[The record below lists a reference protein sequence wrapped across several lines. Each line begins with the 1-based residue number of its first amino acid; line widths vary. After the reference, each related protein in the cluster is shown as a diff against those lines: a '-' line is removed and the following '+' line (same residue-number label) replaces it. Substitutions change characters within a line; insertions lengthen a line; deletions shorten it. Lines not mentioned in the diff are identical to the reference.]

1 MKLRSFLTLLACC
14 CLTFTVW
21 AEDGSRLWLRQEAG
35 SGAQVDCLL
44 HTPVTEVAVRELK
57 TCWKG
62 VPVALQLMAD
72 ADHRAL
78 GPEGYTLRSRDGRI
92 VIGASGEKGLLY
104 GAYHLLRLQATGA
117 DCSQLDVTER
127 PAYDLRIL
135 DHWDNL
141 DGTIERGYAGHS
153 LWKWEELPAVSPR
166 YEAYARANASV
177 GINGAVLN
185 NVNASPKMLAT
196 DYLKKVKVLADI
208 FRPYGVKV
216 YLSVNFASPMGL
228 GGLETADPLD
238 AGVQAWWKQKV
249 SEIYALIPDFGGF
262 LVKANSEGQP
272 GPCDYHRTHA
282 EGANM
287 LATALKPYGGIVMWR
302 AFVYAPSS
310 DDRAKQAY
318 NEFLPLDGQFMDN
331 VIVQVKNGPV
341 DFQPREP
348 YSPLF
353 TAMKHTDLMVEF
365 QLTQEYLGHSNHL
378 AYLPPMWTE
387 FFEDVCPRSLRAVCA
402 VSNVGDDVNWCGHD
416 LAQSNWYAFGR
427 MAWNPSLTP
436 AQMADEWLKQTFTDE
451 PAFVDAMKQV
461 MLDSREVVVDYMMP
475 LGLHHIF
482 AGNHHYGPEPWYD
495 VPGARRD
502 WMPPYYHRADKEGL
516 GFDRTSRGSDAVAQY
531 PDSLCR
537 LYGDLSTCPEKYF
550 LWFHHVPW
558 DYRMKSGRTFW
569 DELCHKYDDGVK
581 AARGFCDVW
590 TRMKPYVDAERYDRI
605 EEKFDIQAHDAVWW
619 KDACLLYFQTFS
631 KRKLPK
637 DIEKTH
643 FKLKDLR
650 KVQLPISNY
659 ECPTKEM
666 LPRYNAN

>member
-1 MKLRSFLTLLACC
+1 MKLRSLLTLLACC

-44 HTPVTEVAVRELK
+44 HTPVSEVAVRELK

-262 LVKANSEGQP
+262 EGY
-272 GPCDYHRTHA
+272 GYDY
-282 EGANM
+282 
-287 LATALKPYGGIVMWR
+287 
-302 AFVYAPSS
+302 
-310 DDRAKQAY
+310 D
-318 NEFLPLDGQFMDN
+318 MD
-331 VIVQVKNGPV
+331 
-341 DFQPREP
+341 
-348 YSPLF
+348 
-353 TAMKHTDLMVEF
+353 
-365 QLTQEYLGHSNHL
+365 
-378 AYLPPMWTE
+378 
-387 FFEDVCPRSLRAVCA
+387 
-402 VSNVGDDVNWCGHD
+402 
-416 LAQSNWYAFGR
+416 
-427 MAWNPSLTP
+427 
-436 AQMADEWLKQTFTDE
+436 
-451 PAFVDAMKQV
+451 
-461 MLDSREVVVDYMMP
+461 
-475 LGLHHIF
+475 
-482 AGNHHYGPEPWYD
+482 
-495 VPGARRD
+495 
-502 WMPPYYHRADKEGL
+502 
-516 GFDRTSRGSDAVAQY
+516 
-531 PDSLCR
+531 
-537 LYGDLSTCPEKYF
+537 
-550 LWFHHVPW
+550 
-558 DYRMKSGRTFW
+558 
-569 DELCHKYDDGVK
+569 
-581 AARGFCDVW
+581 
-590 TRMKPYVDAERYDRI
+590 
-605 EEKFDIQAHDAVWW
+605 
-619 KDACLLYFQTFS
+619 
-631 KRKLPK
+631 
-637 DIEKTH
+637 
-643 FKLKDLR
+643 
-650 KVQLPISNY
+650 
-659 ECPTKEM
+659 
-666 LPRYNAN
+666 